1 MRFSIGF
8 VVAAASVA
16 AAAPAVSFASTSG
29 HDLQLDGFTDKTWIA
44 AVKKAREIVS
54 QMTLEE
60 KVNLTDIPSLP
71 GDCKSTYP
79 IERFGIRSFCYGD
92 GPSGANTRYS
102 TQVPTEVT
110 TAATFDRDLFR
121 QRGELMGKEFS
132 ALGINVALSIVA
144 GPMGRNAL
152 GGRNWENFSP
162 DVYLTSEAVKETV
175 PGFQKHGVTALMKH
189 FYGNEQELFRIGAP
203 YGGYLDGNAN
213 QTVDSIIDDTTVH
226 QLYGYPFAEAI
237 RVGAAGVMCAYNQL
251 NGTVACESDPALNKL
266 LKYNLHGF
274 VMTDYS
280 AAWSTVATATNG
292 TDILLGRSLWGA
304 DIAANIANG
313 TLPTDLLD
321 DKLVRFLTP
330 YFALDQA
337 SLPVPDYSK
346 YVTDD
351 DASAL
356 VRKVAEDSFTLLKNV
371 RSSNDSRGLPL
382 KNPHDLLLVGSPAG
396 QAPYG
401 YVSNVATSFF
411 YTTGTQWPGFVT
423 DGFGSGGSPVP
434 YAVDPFNA
442 IAARGRKEK
451 RPVVVDAYL
460 SDNATEGWA
469 TVPGAPYMTL
479 TFLDN
484 KLAYADS
491 AIVFVSATAME
502 GYDRP
507 SLQLERGGDDLIK
520 YTAERHN
527 DTVVCVTAPGPV
539 DMSQWA
545 DHPNVTSIVY
555 TYFPTTEGGPAI
567 ASLLF
572 GDVSPS
578 GKLPFTIAKT
588 VSDYDNGT
596 RYDGPVALN
605 PVANFTE
612 GVFIDYRYFDA
623 KNITPLYEF
632 GYGLSYSSF
641 SFSDLKV
648 AKTSKKNPAP
658 VRETNEKLLVN
669 GKPSTGL
676 YDIVY
681 TVKATVKN
689 TGSVA
694 AAEVAQLYLSYP
706 SSTPRKMPV
715 RSLRGFEK
723 PFLQP
728 GKSKTVAF
736 ELRNKD
742 LAYYS
747 TDHGA
752 WVVPEG
758 EFVVSVGS
766 SSRKLKLT
774 GKISI

>member
-1 MRFSIGF
+1 MRSLL
-8 VVAAASVA
+8 VLVTLASVA
-16 AAAPAVSFASTSG
+16 VAAPTTSSSTPN
-29 HDLQLDGFTDKTWIA
+29 HDLKLDGFNDQTWIN
-44 AVKKAREIVS
+44 AVKKARDVVS

-60 KVNLTDIPSLP
+60 KMNFTAIPSSS
-71 GDCKSTYP
+71 GGCVSTYP
-79 IERFGIRSFCYGD
+79 IERFGIRSTCYSD
-92 GPSGANTRYS
+92 GGSGPNTRYS
-102 TQVPTEVT
+102 TQFPTEVT
-110 TAATFDRDLFR
+110 SAATIDRALWR
-121 QRGELMGKEFS
+121 ARGEAMGREYRE
-132 ALGINVALSIVA
+132 LGVNVALSTIA
-144 GPMGRNAL
+144 GPMGRSPF

-162 DVYLTSEAVKETV
+162 CPYLTGEAVKETV
-175 PGFQKHGVTALMKH
+175 PGFQKYGVTGLIKH
-189 FYGNEQELFRIGAP
+189 FYGNEEETLRQGVPA
-203 YGGYLDGNAN
+203 GGYGTGSIDLVLDS
-213 QTVDSIIDDTTVH
+213 VIDLATVH
-226 QLYGYPFAEAI
+226 ELYVYPYAEAI
-237 RVGAAGVMCAYNQL
+237 RAGAGAVMSAYGKL
-251 NGTVACESDPALNKL
+251 NGTLAAENDVALNKL
-266 LKYNLHGF
+266 LKDELNFHSF
-274 VMTDYS
+274 TMTDCS
-280 AAWSTVATATNG
+280 AARTTLRTALNG
-292 TDILLGRSLWGA
+292 TDVLLCSNLWG
-304 DIAANIANG
+304 DLLAAEVANG
-313 TLPTDLLD
+313 TLSAAIAD
-321 DKLVRFLTP
+321 DKIVRFLTP
-330 YFALDQA
+330 YFALNQS
-337 SLPVPDYSK
+337 SLPVPDYSR
-346 YVTDD
+346 YV
-351 DASAL
+351 ARKESADL
-356 VRKVAEDSFTLLKNV
+356 VRKVAEESLTLLKNV
-371 RSSNDSRGLPL
+371 RSSNDTRGLPL
-382 KNPHDLLLVGSPAG
+382 KNSRDLLLVGSPAG
-396 QAPYG
+396 PAPYG
-401 YVSNVATSFF
+401 YVSNLAGAFY
-411 YTTGTQWPGFVT
+411 YTTATQWPGFVT

-434 YAVDPFNA
+434 YAVDPFSA
-442 IAARGRKEK
+442 IAARGRAEE

-460 SDNATEGWA
+460 SDNATEGFA
-469 TVPGAPYMTL
+469 TVPGSHTSVN
-479 TFLDN
+479 FLEY
-484 KLAYADS
+484 KLSYAGT
-491 AIVFVSATAME
+491 AVVFVSATAQE

-507 SLQLERGGDDLIK
+507 SLSLERGGDDLIK

-527 DTVVCVTAPGPV
+527 DTIVCVTAPGPV
-539 DMSQWA
+539 DMSHWA

-578 GKLPFTIAKT
+578 GKLPFALAKT
-588 VSDYDNGT
+588 ASDYDNGT

-623 KNITPLYEF
+623 KNTTPLYEF

-706 SSTPRKMPV
+706 SSTPRQMAV

-747 TDHGA
+747 TEHSA
-752 WVVPEG
+752 WIVPEG
-758 EFVVSVGS
+758 EFTVSVGS

-774 GKISI
+774 GKISV